1 MKTILDYSALVI
13 LLGFL
18 TSCGYSLRTNQL
30 IEGSLDT
37 IHLTLSQP
45 NSEFSRILRRNLELA
60 DVKVINSIES
70 QQAHSNLTHELSIGG
85 EEISTRP
92 ITINSRARAAQYEM
106 RLSIEITLRVNK
118 TFLIES
124 EALFVDRIYFED
136 IENIT
141 GNQEEIRIITSEMRQ
156 NLVSQVMRRLES
168 AVN

>member
-18 TSCGYSLRTNQL
+18 TSCGYSLRTNQF

-37 IHLTLSQP
+37 IHLTFSQP
-45 NSEFSRILRRNLELA
+45 NSEFSRILRRHLELA
-60 DVKVINSIES
+60 DVEVINSIES

-106 RLSIEITLRVNK
+106 RLSIEITLRVNE

-156 NLVSQVMRRLES
+156 NLVAQVMRRLES

>member
-1 MKTILDYSALVI
+1 MKAILGFSALVI
-13 LLGFL
+13 LLGIL

-37 IHLTLSQP
+37 IHLTFSQP

>member
-1 MKTILDYSALVI
+1 M
-13 LLGFL
+13 
-18 TSCGYSLRTNQL
+18 
-30 IEGSLDT
+30 
-37 IHLTLSQP
+37 SQP
-45 NSEFSRILRRNLELA
+45 NSEFSRILQRNLELA
-60 DVKVINSIES
+60 DVHVINSIES
-70 QQAHSNLTHELSIGG
+70 DQANSNLPHELLVGG

-106 RLSIEITLRVNK
+106 RLSIEITLRVNE

-156 NLVSQVMRRLES
+156 NLGSQVMRRLES

>member
-106 RLSIEITLRVNK
+106 RLSIELTLRVNE

>member
-13 LLGFL
+13 VLGFL
-18 TSCGYSLRTNQL
+18 SSCGYSLRTNQL
-30 IEGSLDT
+30 IEGNLDT

-45 NSEFSRILRRNLELA
+45 NSEFSRILQRNLELD
-60 DVKVINSIES
+60 DVHEINSMES
-70 QQAHSNLTHELSIGG
+70 DQANSNLPHELLVGG

-106 RLSIEITLRVNK
+106 RLSIEISLRANE

-124 EALFVDRIYFED
+124 EALFVDRVYFED

>member
-1 MKTILDYSALVI
+1 MKTVLDYSALVI

-106 RLSIEITLRVNK
+106 RLSIEISLRANE

-168 AVN
+168 AIN

>member
-60 DVKVINSIES
+60 DVRVINSIES
-70 QQAHSNLTHELSIGG
+70 QQTHSNLTHELSIGG

-106 RLSIEITLRVNK
+106 RLSIEITLRVNE

>member
-1 MKTILDYSALVI
+1 MKTVLDYSALVI

-60 DVKVINSIES
+60 DVQVINSIES

-106 RLSIEITLRVNK
+106 RLSIEISLRANE

>member
-1 MKTILDYSALVI
+1 MKTVLDYSALVI

-37 IHLTLSQP
+37 IHLTLTQP

-106 RLSIEITLRVNK
+106 RLSIEITLRVNE

-168 AVN
+168 ALN

>member
-18 TSCGYSLRTNQL
+18 ISCGYSLRTNQL

-60 DVKVINSIES
+60 DVKVINSIKS

-106 RLSIEITLRVNK
+106 RLSIELTLRVNE

-168 AVN
+168 AIN

>member
-1 MKTILDYSALVI
+1 MKTVLDYSALVI

-106 RLSIEITLRVNK
+106 RLSIEISLRANE

-141 GNQEEIRIITSEMRQ
+141 VNQEEIRIITSEMRQ

>member
-13 LLGFL
+13 LIGFL

>member
-1 MKTILDYSALVI
+1 MKTVLDYSALVI

-45 NSEFSRILRRNLELA
+45 NSEVSRILRRNLELA

-168 AVN
+168 AIN

>member
-1 MKTILDYSALVI
+1 MKTVLDYSALVI

-30 IEGSLDT
+30 IEGSLGT

-106 RLSIEITLRVNK
+106 RLSIEITLRVNE

-156 NLVSQVMRRLES
+156 NLVSQVLRRLES

>member
-1 MKTILDYSALVI
+1 MKTVLDYSALVI

-85 EEISTRP
+85 EDISTRP

-106 RLSIEITLRVNK
+106 RLSIEISLRANE

-136 IENIT
+136 IENII

>member
-1 MKTILDYSALVI
+1 MKTVLDYSAVVL

-106 RLSIEITLRVNK
+106 RLSIEITLRVNE

-141 GNQEEIRIITSEMRQ
+141 GNREEIRIITSEMRQ

>member
-45 NSEFSRILRRNLELA
+45 NSEFSRILRRSLELA

-106 RLSIEITLRVNK
+106 RLSIEITLRVNE

>member
-18 TSCGYSLRTNQL
+18 TSCGYSLRTNQI
-30 IEGSLDT
+30 IEGNLDT
-37 IHLTLSQP
+37 IHLTFSQP

>member
-1 MKTILDYSALVI
+1 MKTVLDYSALVI
-13 LLGFL
+13 LLAFL

-37 IHLTLSQP
+37 IHLTFSQP
-45 NSEFSRILRRNLELA
+45 NSEFSRILRQNLELA

-106 RLSIEITLRVNK
+106 RLSIEITLRVNE

-124 EALFVDRIYFED
+124 EALFVDSIYFED

-168 AVN
+168 AIN

>member
-18 TSCGYSLRTNQL
+18 ISCGYSLRTNQL

-60 DVKVINSIES
+60 DVKVINSIKS

-106 RLSIEITLRVNK
+106 RLSIELTLRVNE

>member
-37 IHLTLSQP
+37 IHLTFSQP

-60 DVKVINSIES
+60 DVKVIHSIES

-106 RLSIEITLRVNK
+106 RLSIEITLRVNE

>member
-37 IHLTLSQP
+37 IHLTFSQP
-45 NSEFSRILRRNLELA
+45 NSEFSQILRRNLELA
-60 DVKVINSIES
+60 DVKVINSMES

-106 RLSIEITLRVNK
+106 RLSIEITLRVNE

-141 GNQEEIRIITSEMRQ
+141 GTQEEIGIIISEMRQ

-168 AVN
+168 AIN

>member
-1 MKTILDYSALVI
+1 MKTVLDYSALVI

-45 NSEFSRILRRNLELA
+45 NSEFSRILRQNLELA
-60 DVKVINSIES
+60 DVEVINSIES

>member
-168 AVN
+168 ALN

>member
-45 NSEFSRILRRNLELA
+45 NSEFSQILRRNLELA

>member
-18 TSCGYSLRTNQL
+18 ISCGYSLRTNQL

-106 RLSIEITLRVNK
+106 RLSIEITLRVNE

-156 NLVSQVMRRLES
+156 NLVAQVMRRLES

>member
-1 MKTILDYSALVI
+1 MKTILNYSALVI

-60 DVKVINSIES
+60 DVQVINSIES
-70 QQAHSNLTHELSIGG
+70 HQENSNLPHELLIGG

-106 RLSIEITLRVNK
+106 RLSIEITLRVNE

>member
-70 QQAHSNLTHELSIGG
+70 QQTHSNLTHELSIGG

-168 AVN
+168 AIN

>member
-1 MKTILDYSALVI
+1 MKTVLDYSALVI

-60 DVKVINSIES
+60 DVKVINSIKS